1 MFIEEVEEME
11 EKSKAQKIALSG
23 VLISLAVV
31 FGAFSI
37 PIGVAK
43 ISPIQ
48 HFVNVVGAITL
59 GPVYA
64 VANAFVASL
73 IRNILG
79 TGSLLA
85 FPGSMVGA
93 LLAGMLYKSFKK
105 TFAAAV
111 GEVIGTGILG
121 AILAYPIAKLFMGK
135 EGAIFMF
142 VSPFIMSCTAGAL
155 IGYFFLKVP
164 VIRNILVDN
173 QSVSGKKASEV

>member
-1 MFIEEVEEME
+1 MK

-23 VLISLAVV
+23 VLIGLAVV
-31 FGAFSI
+31 FGTFSI

-43 ISPIQ
+43 ISPVQ

-59 GPVYA
+59 GPLYA

-93 LLAGMLYKSFKK
+93 LLAGILYKNLKK
-105 TFAAAV
+105 IITAAV
-111 GEVIGTGILG
+111 GEIIGTGILG
-121 AILAYPIAKLFMGK
+121 ALLAYPIAKFFMGK

-155 IGYFFLKVP
+155 IGYFFLKIP
-164 VIRNILVDN
+164 VIRSTLIEN
-173 QSVSGKKASEV
+173 QSISNEKIRNVQ

>member
-1 MFIEEVEEME
+1 MG

-23 VLISLAVV
+23 VLIGMAVI
-31 FGAFSI
+31 FGTFSI

-59 GPVYA
+59 GPLYA
-64 VANAFVASL
+64 IANAFVASL

-79 TGSLLA
+79 TGSILA

-93 LLAGMLYKSFKK
+93 FLAGIFYKNFKK
-105 TFAAAV
+105 IFAVAI

-121 AILAYPIAKLFMGK
+121 AILAYPIAKLFLGK

-142 VSPFIMSCTAGAL
+142 VSPFIMSCTLGA
-155 IGYFFLKVP
+155 IMGYVFLKIP
-164 VIRNILVDN
+164 IIQNTLINNETTNKRKNIGQV
-173 QSVSGKKASEV
+173 

>member
-1 MFIEEVEEME
+1 MS
-11 EKSKAQKIALSG
+11 EKSKAQKVALSG
-23 VLISLAVV
+23 VLIGIAVI
-31 FGAFSI
+31 FGTFSI

-43 ISPIQ
+43 ISPVQ

-64 VANAFVASL
+64 MANAFAASL

-85 FPGSMVGA
+85 FPGSMIGA
-93 LLAGMLYKSFKK
+93 FLAGIFYKNFKK
-105 TFAAAV
+105 IFAAV
-111 GEVIGTGILG
+111 IGEVIGTGILG

-142 VSPFIMSCTAGAL
+142 VSPFIMSCILGA
-155 IGYFFLKVP
+155 IMGYVFLKIPIIQNTLINNETTNNKRKNVGQ
-164 VIRNILVDN
+164 V
-173 QSVSGKKASEV
+173 

>member
-1 MFIEEVEEME
+1 MQ

-23 VLISLAVV
+23 VLIGISVI
-31 FGAFSI
+31 FGTFSI

-64 VANAFVASL
+64 LLNAFVTSL
-73 IRNILG
+73 IRNIMG

-93 LLAGMLYKSFKK
+93 LLAGIFYKKFRKPI
-105 TFAAAV
+105 TAV
-111 GEVIGTGILG
+111 IGEVIGTGILG
-121 AILAYPIAKLFMGK
+121 ALLAYPIASILLGK
-135 EGAIFMF
+135 EVALF
-142 VSPFIMSCTAGAL
+142 VYIIPFAMSCSAGAA
-155 IGYFFLKVP
+155 IAYFFLKIP
-164 VIRNILVDN
+164 IIRKTLINN
-173 QSVSGKKASEV
+173 QLPIKETDSRNTNEI